1 MKRTIILLLA
11 LSAIL
16 VFFNSC
22 KIDEGGD
29 NPTEPE
35 TGSEI
40 RISGTVID
48 SSSNAGIYLALVR
61 IMDGSTELSATT
73 TDNSGNFST
82 KITIE
87 KDQTVDIVVVKEG
100 YHSVSA
106 SVDLVVDHDVEI
118 APIKLVAQSVE
129 VGTVSIVGHVID
141 SKSGDAV
148 MDAEIRFYDAGSPI
162 GVATTDQGGNFNAT
176 FEMEGTREL
185 AVITLKAAYL
195 ADTTSVVA
203 VSGETATMPTINL
216 RPLMDIISGEPASIF
231 LASQSLESI
240 GVTESGSPETAKII
254 FEVQDS
260 SGNPIDL
267 EHAVIV
273 NFRFGAAPG
282 GGEILA
288 PGFAKTDALGQ
299 VTVNL
304 TSGTI
309 AGAVQIIGEIDFKG
323 EKITSKPVNIAIHGG
338 LPDQT
343 HFSVG
348 SDQINY
354 PYYNIL
360 NGQGK
365 ITALVGDKYS
375 NPVRPQTVVYFNSD
389 AAVIQ
394 GSALTD
400 DKGLATVLL
409 MSGSPKPNDAV
420 YGPGFFWIKANT
432 IDENEQSIST
442 KAMVLFSGI
451 PTVTISPTSVNIPNG
466 GTQSFTYT
474 VMDQNGNPLAP
485 GNKYTVQITTGGD
498 AEAGGDVE
506 VQMPDVQ
513 FGHTSFHFTVA
524 DSKPEEINPSQI
536 TISIEVDGPN
546 GRTSVSIS
554 GTTN

>member
-1 MKRTIILLLA
+1 MKRIIILLLA
-11 LSAIL
+11 FSTML

-22 KIDEGGD
+22 KIDEGD
-29 NPTEPE
+29 NPTEPD

-40 RISGTVID
+40 KISGMVID

-87 KDQTVDIVVVKEG
+87 KDQTVDVVVVKDG
-100 YHSVSA
+100 YHSIST
-106 SVDLVVDHDVEI
+106 SVDVVIDQDVELN
-118 APIKLVAQSVE
+118 PIKLVAQSVE
-129 VGTVSIVGHVID
+129 VGTVSIVGHVTD
-141 SKSGDAV
+141 SKSGDVV
-148 MDAEIRFYDAGSPI
+148 MDAEIRFYDADSPI

-176 FEMEGTREL
+176 FEMEGTKEL
-185 AVITLKAAYL
+185 TVITIKAAYL

-231 LASQSLESI
+231 LVSQTLESI
-240 GVTESGSPETAKII
+240 GVTESGSPETAKIV

-288 PGFAKTDALGQ
+288 PGFAKTDAAGQ

-338 LPDQT
+338 LPDQA

-348 SDQINY
+348 SNQFNY
-354 PYYNIL
+354 PYYNRI
-360 NGQGK
+360 NEIAE
-365 ITALVGDKYS
+365 ITSLVGDKYS
-375 NPVRPQTVVYFNSD
+375 NPVRLETAVYFNSD
-389 AAVIQ
+389 AAVIE
-394 GSALTD
+394 GSALTNNEGVASV
-400 DKGLATVLL
+400 KL
-409 MSGSPKPNDAV
+409 MSGNPLPNDPV
-420 YGPGFFWIKANT
+420 YGPGFFWVTANT
-432 IDENEQSIST
+432 INENEQSIST
-442 KAMVLFSGI
+442 KTLILFSGYPVI
-451 PTVTISPTSVNIPNG
+451 TVSPTTVNIPNG
-466 GTQSFTYT
+466 GSQSFTYT

-485 GNKYTVQITTGGD
+485 GNLYLVQVLTGGE
-498 AEAGGDVE
+498 AEAAGDISVT
-506 VQMPDVQ
+506 MRDVQ

-524 DSKPEEINPSQI
+524 DSNPDENNLSP
-536 TISIEVDGPN
+536 ISINIVVNGPN
-546 GRTSVSIS
+546 GRASIAIS